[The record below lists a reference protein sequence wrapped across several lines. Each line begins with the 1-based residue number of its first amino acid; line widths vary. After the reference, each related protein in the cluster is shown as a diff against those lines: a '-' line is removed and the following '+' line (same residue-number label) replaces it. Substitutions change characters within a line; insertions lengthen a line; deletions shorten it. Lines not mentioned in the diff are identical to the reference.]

1 MDAAKCQTTVDPADP
16 AICSSK
22 SVLKC
27 CREFELCKWVA
38 HQNGQKGLA
47 PTCSDTAE
55 LLCHR
60 MFHSDRCQIPNRICN
75 GLGHGACVGAYFW
88 ADSPTVKHHRLLNL
102 KPRLRAPLAGFGAI
116 HERFLVAH
124 QTFAD
129 SQMGVHQVAPFWGP
143 RDQINVFQAFML
155 RPSFW
160 HRKRAIDV
168 FFRQPFSGAGRTF
181 LNSIASSD

>member
-1 MDAAKCQTTVDPADP
+1 MQVGRSSEWTKRVGANLFGHRRAALPSDVPFRP
-16 AICSSK
+16 LPNSK
-22 SVLKC
+22 SHLQ
-27 CREFELCKWVA
+27 RARTRRMRRGIFL
-38 HQNGQKGLA
+38 GRLA
-47 PTCSDTAE
+47 
-55 LLCHR
+55 
-60 MFHSDRCQIPNRICN
+60 NR
-75 GLGHGACVGAYFW
+75 
-88 ADSPTVKHHRLLNL
+88 VKHHRLLNL